1 MAIEKTNINDII
13 DKNYAEFDLGL
24 ICEDRYKTLKH
35 IDMVVYTLLNN
46 QHGLSIKTTLNG
58 SKKFV
63 DKNGYV
69 FISIGQ
75 DKLCKLLRTTRPTL
89 NSSLKRLEEVGLIE
103 VVNIGNMKCNRIYV
117 GKLKRTI
124 TLGDYMKDMSIG
136 EEDEF
141 IPSIEMETIDGI
153 KDNKKASTV
162 PPVKANKENI
172 KPNKSICNSDINN
185 TLFDEKNQCKK
196 VESEVVKVI
205 NKSCVNIRKQ
215 DLKDCE
221 EEFTDIDKL
230 KEALEI
236 CEIDIAN
243 GKKSHGIKAL
253 RLAYKYG
260 DRSSNTNADND
271 KRKGSIYMA
280 DSKVDVNGEL
290 KSVEDM
296 SSEEIM
302 YKLDLKNGTNWSGK
316 NPNCRKK
323 INQSCDIG

>member
-141 IPSIEMETIDGI
+141 IPSIEMETIDEI

-185 TLFDEKNQCKK
+185 TSFDEKNQCKK
-196 VESEVVKVI
+196 VESEVVKII

-230 KEALEI
+230 KEALSI
-236 CEIDIAN
+236 CEIN
-243 GKKSHGIKAL
+243 NSHGIKAL
-253 RLAYKYG
+253 RMAYKYG
-260 DRSSNTNADND
+260 NKVNNNIDMNKKKDTKKSGQYMCNTNVNLNGKTVNSND
-271 KRKGSIYMA
+271 LTNDDIQYQM
-280 DSKVDVNGEL
+280 
-290 KSVEDM
+290 
-296 SSEEIM
+296 
-302 YKLDLKNGTNWSGK
+302 DLKHGTNFSGK
-316 NPNCRKK
+316 NPGGRKR
-323 INQSCDIG
+323 INQTCDIG

>member
-141 IPSIEMETIDGI
+141 IPSIEMETIDEI

-196 VESEVVKVI
+196 VESEVVKII

-230 KEALEI
+230 KEALSI
-236 CEIDIAN
+236 CEIN
-243 GKKSHGIKAL
+243 NSHGIKAL
-253 RLAYKYG
+253 RMAYKYG
-260 DRSSNTNADND
+260 NNNGIDTS

-296 SSEEIM
+296 SNEDIA
-302 YKLDLKNGTNWSGK
+302 YKLDLKNGTNWSGR
-316 NPNCRKK
+316 NPNAKGIFK
-323 INQSCDIG
+323 ANF

>member
-1 MAIEKTNINDII
+1 MKYIHGFLSSRLKEEKISHDESLVIRYLLNFINSNKMEKVLVNGEFYYWVKYEKVATDLEILGVKKQAISDMLI
-13 DKNYAEFDLGL
+13 YDLG
-24 ICEDRYKTLKH
+24 EKPSDWEER
-35 IDMVVYTLLNN
+35 
-46 QHGLSIKTTLNG
+46 
-58 SKKFV
+58 
-63 DKNGYV
+63 
-69 FISIGQ
+69 
-75 DKLCKLLRTTRPTL
+75 L
-89 NSSLKRLEEVGLIE
+89 NSMKESSRKKKMKSKFIGIFKRYTKKDAEGTKSYFAPTEKLYSLL
-103 VVNIGNMKCNRIYV
+103 
-117 GKLKRTI
+117 
-124 TLGDYMKDMSIG
+124 
-136 EEDEF
+136 
-141 IPSIEMETIDGI
+141 PSITEDDEDM
-153 KDNKKASTV
+153 KNKKAPTLPQV
-162 PPVKANKENI
+162 EAEEI

-185 TLFDEKNQCKK
+185 TSFDKKNQCKK

-205 NKSCVNIRKQ
+205 NNSCVNIRKQ
-215 DLKDCE
+215 DLKKCE

-230 KEALEI
+230 KKALEI

-253 RLAYKYG
+253 RMAYKYG
-260 DRSSNTNADND
+260 NNNGIDTS

>member
-1 MAIEKTNINDII
+1 MNRRKTLELASQQFYKFEKWILAESKLKKLSPSAKLLYMVIRDREELSLKNAKDFT
-13 DKNYAEFDLGL
+13 DKEGYLFQYFDQVKAGELLGL
-24 ICEDRYKTLKH
+24 SKNAIIKAFKDLQDYK
-35 IDMVVYTLLNN
+35 
-46 QHGLSIKTTLNG
+46 
-58 SKKFV
+58 
-63 DKNGYV
+63 
-69 FISIGQ
+69 
-75 DKLCKLLRTTRPTL
+75 
-89 NSSLKRLEEVGLIE
+89 LIE
-103 VVNIGNMKCNRIYV
+103 VVRQGQGKPNRLYV
-117 GKLKRTI
+117 LDYEVSEDTLKE
-124 TLGDYMKDMSIG
+124 LSY
-136 EEDEF
+136 E
-141 IPSIEMETIDGI
+141 
-153 KDNKKASTV
+153 NKKASTV

-172 KPNKSICNSDINN
+172 KSNNSIPQNDLKDTDKNEKNKKSEIVEIINN
-185 TLFDEKNQCKK
+185 
-196 VESEVVKVI
+196 
-205 NKSCVNIRKQ
+205 SCVNIRKQ
-215 DLKDCE
+215 DLKKCE

-230 KEALEI
+230 KKALEI
-236 CEIDIAN
+236 CEINIAS

-296 SSEEIM
+296 SNEEIM